1 MKIYPLAI
9 NSVHTSAKQNTNID
23 KGIKEL
29 ISAIMLLDDHRV
41 TDADKE
47 ETTGD
52 TIVLRH
58 REKPQPM
65 ESGCGC

>member
-1 MKIYPLAI
+1 MFA
-9 NSVHTSAKQNTNID
+9 TSAKQNTNID

-58 REKPQPM
+58 REKPHNQWNLGVVVKL
-65 ESGCGC
+65 SFYL